1 MPGKKIAR
9 MKGPDTTKIRRMKI
23 LLVGPYP
30 PPHGGVSVHLAGIER
45 RLDAAGIPH
54 QVLDTSRRRSWAG
67 LVASLLRLARD
78 GWTVHFHSNGHN
90 WKDWSISLVCG
101 IVGRACAGSILTL
114 HSGLAPEYLARA
126 SFSMRRMVRTTC
138 ALNNRV
144 IAVSPAIRGALLA
157 LGIRGDAI
165 EVAPACLGIEQT
177 AARSA
182 SRNLKKDGPVPASR
196 SLLKK
201 GTDCSVSASEPFTPR
216 ATSAAD
222 RVVCPLFQNPPGPS
236 AIPAGTLDANLL
248 RWIQAH
254 RPLISTALFF
264 RPEYGFEILVAAIA
278 QLRRRYPS
286 LGCLVMGSGED
297 RKSAEKLLRDAGL
310 EASVLLAGDVEHDT
324 CLTLM
329 ALSDVFVRPTLRDG
343 DSISLREA
351 LGLGVPV
358 VASRTGFRP
367 RGAILFEPGDSGQLV
382 AALELAM
389 KAGASEEAREP
400 ASSESG
406 SAEPNAMD
414 RLIAIYRQTVASE
427 SAYGAS

>member
-1 MPGKKIAR
+1 
-9 MKGPDTTKIRRMKI
+9 
-23 LLVGPYP
+23 
-30 PPHGGVSVHLAGIER
+30 
-45 RLDAAGIPH
+45 
-54 QVLDTSRRRSWAG
+54 
-67 LVASLLRLARD
+67 
-78 GWTVHFHSNGHN
+78 
-90 WKDWSISLVCG
+90 
-101 IVGRACAGSILTL
+101 
-114 HSGLAPEYLARA
+114 
-126 SFSMRRMVRTTC
+126 
-138 ALNNRV
+138 
-144 IAVSPAIRGALLA
+144 
-157 LGIRGDAI
+157 
-165 EVAPACLGIEQT
+165 
-177 AARSA
+177 
-182 SRNLKKDGPVPASR
+182 
-196 SLLKK
+196 
-201 GTDCSVSASEPFTPR
+201 
-216 ATSAAD
+216 
-222 RVVCPLFQNPPGPS
+222 
-236 AIPAGTLDANLL
+236 
-248 RWIQAH
+248 
-254 RPLISTALFF
+254 
-264 RPEYGFEILVAAIA
+264 
-278 QLRRRYPS
+278 
-286 LGCLVMGSGED
+286 MGSGED